1 MNKYTMNNAQGRQ
14 MNIKYNETYEDL
26 LIENSS

>member
-14 MNIKYNETYEDL
+14 MNIKNNETYEDL